1 MIKKNNHKRHGQ
13 FIKDLYRAIG
23 YKIADFLDSYTSV
36 KANHVTYFRAC
47 LGFLTCYFY
56 IDGSYVYLL
65 ISIPTILFFGI
76 LDTTD
81 GCLASIQKKSYLG
94 GWVDSVTDVFMMLL
108 YFVSISMHFILNN
121 ISIDLIILS
130 NNIFI
135 PNKILILIPAIS
147 YGLLL
152 AYSRLN
158 EIYSSPKLFGA
169 LEDKDQLRIKETSEY
184 SFIDK
189 IKLNIAPFFFNIH
202 IIFVIGALIN
212 NMAIISIFLL
222 FYIAAYN
229 IRKIISIGYF
239 GYKTDKK
246 NLDI

>member
-1 MIKKNNHKRHGQ
+1 M
-13 FIKDLYRAIG
+13 
-23 YKIADFLDSYTSV
+23 
-36 KANHVTYFRAC
+36 
-47 LGFLTCYFY
+47 LGFITCYFY
-56 IDGSYVYLL
+56 IEGSYYCLL
-65 ISIPTILFFGI
+65 LSIPTILFFGI

-108 YFVSISMHFILNN
+108 YFVSMSIHFILND

-135 PNKILILIPAIS
+135 PNKILILIPPMS

-169 LEDKDQLRIKETSEY
+169 LEDKDQLSIKKTSEY
-184 SFIDK
+184 SLIDK

-202 IIFVIGALIN
+202 IIFIIGSIIN
-212 NMAIISIFLL
+212 NMAIISVFLL
-222 FYIAAYN
+222 CYIFAYN
-229 IRKIISIGYF
+229 IKKIISIGYF

-246 NLDI
+246 I